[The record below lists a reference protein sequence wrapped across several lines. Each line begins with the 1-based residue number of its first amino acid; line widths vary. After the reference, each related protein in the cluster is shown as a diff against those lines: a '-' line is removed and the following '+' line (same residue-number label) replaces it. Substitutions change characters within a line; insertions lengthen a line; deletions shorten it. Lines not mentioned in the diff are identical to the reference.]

1 VRTFLGRHPCP
12 AALKRCSPLPPPPPA
27 RAPVLTEAP
36 QAQEETVQPLL
47 DLVDEVEPPRASPPA
62 RPQPTPSPS
71 KGTAAVFG
79 PPMLL
84 SPSFV
89 EGDHKVVVH
98 TLEGQVHRGTV
109 HNLDL
114 LEDALAVQQPD
125 GRSVELPTRRLKAVF
140 FVLSPGEKPLPG
152 RGERVQVT
160 FRDGRQVVGYSDD
173 HASGEPGFFVVPSD
187 ARTNTARVYVFRG
200 SVQSIT
206 TG

>member
-1 VRTFLGRHPCP
+1 MFS
-12 AALKRCSPLPPPPPA
+12 AA
-27 RAPVLTEAP
+27 RA
-36 QAQEETVQPLL
+36 EEEVVQPLL
-47 DLVDEVEPPRASPPA
+47 DLVDEVEPPHAATRS
-62 RPQPTPSPS
+62 RSQPRPSPAQ
-71 KGTAAVFG
+71 GTPAVFG
-79 PPMLL
+79 PPMILN
-84 SPSFV
+84 PSFV
-89 EGDHKVVVH
+89 EGDHRVVIH

-114 LEDALAVQQPD
+114 QEDALAVQQPD

-140 FVLSPGEKPLPG
+140 FVLSPGEKPLPS

-173 HASGEPGFFVVPSD
+173 HANGEPGFFVVPSD

-200 SVQSIT
+200 GVQSIT

>member
-1 VRTFLGRHPCP
+1 MIVDDEP
-12 AALKRCSPLPPPPPA
+12 A
-27 RAPVLTEAP
+27 
-36 QAQEETVQPLL
+36 QPLL
-47 DLVDEVEPPRASPPA
+47 DLVDEVEPPRPTAPP
-62 RPQPTPSPS
+62 RLQPTPSPVR
-71 KGTAAVFG
+71 GTAAVFG
-79 PPMLL
+79 PPMVLN
-84 SPSFV
+84 PSFV
-89 EGDHKVVVH
+89 EGDHRVVIH

-114 LEDALAVQQPD
+114 QEDALEVQQPD

-173 HASGEPGFFVVPSD
+173 HATGEPGFFVVPSD

-200 SVQSIT
+200 GVQSIT